1 MSRSLKIY
9 QRIAVAFV
17 FATFFL
23 LVAVLYLS
31 ISRATITITPTPKI
45 VSIDADVK
53 VVAAPSEAGELSGI
67 VLNERL
73 SASKIYVLPS
83 EGASAVEAKASG
95 TVTLINETNADQ
107 PLVATTRLLSEEGV
121 LFRIDANTTV
131 PANGQVDVIA
141 HADKPGLSGEI
152 GPTQFTIPGLP
163 TSQQASIYAVSVEPM
178 TGGVAYKRVLTEK
191 DIADAVASLSET
203 LLEQAKTLFAGKVD
217 VSIFDGQTWFTE
229 VMSQTSDQVVGAEA
243 SSFTATVTLGVTGV
257 YYDLDAVTAYAQS
270 ELNAQVPDGYG
281 VASADPSTMQ
291 LTVDDADPTTGTAM
305 LSVYY
310 EGVAVISEDSQ
321 VLDKDRFVGRSP
333 NEVITLL
340 KASDAIEDAS
350 VSFTPFWLQRVPN
363 LADHIK
369 IDIQSPEEE

>member
-31 ISRATITITPTPKI
+31 ISRATISLTPTPKI
-45 VSIDADVK
+45 VNVEAEVR
-53 VVAAPSEAGELSGI
+53 VVANPDEDGELSGV
-67 VLNERL
+67 VLDQQF
-73 SASKIYVLPS
+73 SATKMFTLPS
-83 EGASAVEAKASG
+83 EGATAVEARAG
-95 TVTLINETNADQ
+95 GMVTLINETGNDQ

-121 LFRIDANTTV
+121 LFRIDTGTTV
-131 PANGQVDVIA
+131 PARGQIDVIA
-141 HADKPGLSGEI
+141 HADQPGLSGEI

-163 TSQQASIYAVSVEPM
+163 AALQDEIYAVSVDSM
-178 TGGVAYKRVLTEK
+178 VGGVAYKRSLTEK
-191 DIADAVASLSET
+191 DVADAVANLSET
-203 LLEQAKTLFAGKVD
+203 LLEQAKTSFASQVD

-229 VMSQTSDQVVGAEA
+229 VTTQSSDQLVGTET
-243 SSFTATVTLGVTGV
+243 SSFTASVTLKVTGV
-257 YYDLDAVTAYAQS
+257 YYDLDAIKVFAES
-270 ELNAQVPDGYG
+270 ELNSRVPDGYMLAKTDPDTIQTT
-281 VASADPSTMQ
+281 VEKVDAASGTST
-291 LTVDDADPTTGTAM
+291 

-310 EGVAVISEDSQ
+310 EGIAIISEDSQ
-321 VLDKDRFVGRSP
+321 VLDKQRFVGRSP

-340 KASDAIEDAS
+340 KASDAVEDAS

-369 IDIQSPEEE
+369 INVELPKD